1 MISDLSKRLGLDHAI
16 FAFCHCRD
24 VVAAVSNNGGMGVLG
39 AGWMDVDQL
48 REELDWLD
56 EHVSG
61 GYGVDVVIPE
71 RYKGMEEVDP
81 EVLEAKLWQQIPK
94 EHVQFANRLL
104 AEHSVPQ
111 WPEGEPHTEPTLPGA
126 TYATALPLV
135 EEALQRPKC
144 RLIVNALGTPP
155 KDVIDRVHDSGRLIG
170 ALCGKVKQAV
180 AHKEAGLDF
189 VVAQGAEGGGHTGE
203 IGSVVLWPQIIDAV
217 GPLPVLAAGGV
228 GNGRQML
235 AAMSMGAAGVWTGSL
250 WLTTSE
256 ADGQKAQK
264 ASYLNATSED
274 TVRSKSWTGKTA
286 RVLRNHWSEAWDGE
300 DSPEP
305 LGMPMMFLVTADA
318 RRRTERYADAGD
330 AQQVA
335 MNPAGQVI
343 GQINQVED
351 CRGAIFRLLNE
362 YAEALD
368 ALNNRI

>member
-1 MISDLSKRLGLDHAI
+1 
-16 FAFCHCRD
+16 
-24 VVAAVSNNGGMGVLG
+24 
-39 AGWMDVDQL
+39 
-48 REELDWLD
+48 
-56 EHVSG
+56 
-61 GYGVDVVIPE
+61 
-71 RYKGMEEVDP
+71 
-81 EVLEAKLWQQIPK
+81 
-94 EHVQFANRLL
+94 
-104 AEHSVPQ
+104 
-111 WPEGEPHTEPTLPGA
+111 
-126 TYATALPLV
+126 
-135 EEALQRPKC
+135 
-144 RLIVNALGTPP
+144 
-155 KDVIDRVHDSGRLIG
+155 
-170 ALCGKVKQAV
+170 
-180 AHKEAGLDF
+180 
-189 VVAQGAEGGGHTGE
+189 
-203 IGSVVLWPQIIDAV
+203 
-217 GPLPVLAAGGV
+217 V